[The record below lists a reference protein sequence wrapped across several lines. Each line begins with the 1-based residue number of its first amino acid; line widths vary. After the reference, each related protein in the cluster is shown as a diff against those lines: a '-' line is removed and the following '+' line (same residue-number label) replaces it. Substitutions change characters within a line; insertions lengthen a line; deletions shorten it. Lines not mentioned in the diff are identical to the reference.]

1 MKQTTLYDLN
11 LRVLRMHYP
20 SAISIIASSPYVVL
34 YSFSE
39 SKKTWTKEHCEGTL
53 FIFSTNKGYSYTILN
68 RVSLESFSAN
78 LVCPDDLEYSD
89 PYIIHKINNSIDKP
103 IYLKKKTYVLDEI
116 YGLWI
121 WEAFDRQKISSVMIN
136 CAKRNVNT

>member
-1 MKQTTLYDLN
+1 MQQTTLYDLN
-11 LRVLRMHYP
+11 LRVLHKHYP
-20 SAISIIASSPYVVL
+20 SIISILASSPYVVL
-34 YSFSE
+34 YSFSD

-68 RVSLESFSAN
+68 RLSLESFSAN
-78 LVCPDDLEYSD
+78 LIYPDDLEYSD
-89 PYIIHKINNSIDKP
+89 PYIIHKINNN
-103 IYLKKKTYVLDEI
+103 EI

-136 CAKRNVNT
+136 CAKRNVNS